1 MVLVDLQKVF
11 DTTEQQIL
19 LQKMKYLGF
28 TKNTITWFNYN
39 ASL

>member
-11 DTTEQQIL
+11 DTADQQIL

-28 TKNTITWFNYN
+28 TNNTITWFNHI